1 MVREMIWNRFG
12 FLWVVFI
19 ASVSPLIGQDDTSFS
34 LLNEPNSP
42 EGEAVQNAFKTSKV
56 VNLQSIEMID
66 AGVFD
71 FKMSHRFGAVNS
83 GAVNAFGLDVAT
95 IRLGGEYG
103 VNQRM
108 MVGLGRYNVKS
119 EKGVDAYVKYK
130 LMSQTTDNKNPLSV
144 LLLGAVDYKNTRYLF
159 DNARI
164 LGPVET
170 ANAKDP
176 SRYWQLS
183 MPQRM
188 AYVGQIIIGRKQ
200 NDKFSWQI
208 SPTIVY
214 YGTATTLSQ
223 AKKDHWVG
231 FDSST
236 AIKTGEQGGSAMM
249 VNSGV
254 SQLQMALGLGM
265 RYKITT
271 RTSLNVEY
279 IPVLTG
285 RGDFRNSFSIGFD
298 IETGGHVF
306 QIDFTNSIGLNESL
320 FISRNTTQWNTAG
333 VRLGFNLHRVFTVVD
348 PSHFSK

>member
-1 MVREMIWNRFG
+1 MVNKKIWHRVGLVLF
-12 FLWVVFI
+12 VMI
-19 ASVSPLIGQDDTSFS
+19 ASISAVSGQDDTSFS
-34 LLNEPNSP
+34 LLDEPALP
-42 EGEAVQNAFKTSKV
+42 QGEEVQNAFKTTKV

-103 VNQRM
+103 VNRRM
-108 MVGLGRYNVKS
+108 MLGLGRYNVKS

-130 LMSQTTDNKNPLSV
+130 LMSQTSDNKQPLSV
-144 LLLGAVDYKNTRYLF
+144 LLFGAVDYKNTRYLY
-159 DNARI
+159 DNART
-164 LGPVET
+164 LGSGET
-170 ANAKDP
+170 VNAKDP

-188 AYVGQIIIGRKQ
+188 AYVGQIVIGRKQ

-208 SPTIVY
+208 SPTVVY
-214 YGTATTLSQ
+214 YGTATTLAQ
-223 AKKDHWVG
+223 AKRDRWVG

-236 AIKTGEQGGSAMM
+236 ALKSGEHGGSAMM

-254 SQLQMALGLGM
+254 SQLQIALGMGM

-285 RGDFRNSFSIGFD
+285 RGDFRNSFSVGFD

-306 QIDFTNSIGLNESL
+306 QLDFTNSIGLNESL

-348 PSHFSK
+348 PSHFK